1 LIQEYKDKLDKTE
14 GKIFDF
20 LAGQIRAGEGGY
32 IYTVRGLKED
42 LHMHHQK
49 INKVIEKFKTDGIFV
64 VEELGRQKGYLIS
77 FKEKEIWQ
85 QVAPV
90 EEETGEEIKEII
102 NKEETKDTT
111 EEADKENGQK
121 ENNLKDKKEIVLVGR
136 EKELSYLLEEIGKRR
151 DTLLYGP
158 IGSGKTAVLLAAYQK
173 VDKEGKTRIIYADY
187 SGSFKTFLVLV
198 AYQIHEKYKELQL
211 YELEDKKEDVTQLTW
226 KDIKR
231 KIKRMTITD
240 LAGVILKSIREKEYV
255 IMCDQL
261 EKVNPTAKSIFEAMR
276 EECCLVGATWSINR
290 SGHFRK
296 LWWRFKRIEIDNL
309 RETEAKEL
317 ISHLYKE
324 KGIYAYYPEMYMAKI
339 LKISDGNPAAIKD
352 MIHHG
357 SLEKYVDK
365 NHVRDMDHE
374 AGEREL
380 DLTPFVLFIG
390 VFVVALRFFALGMND
405 TDTYIMAG
413 TGGAVFIFVRFFL
426 YKTMKR
432 N

>member
-1 LIQEYKDKLDKTE
+1 VDDEKGSTLAHASTKDLKSKSKDKPFE
-14 GKIFDF
+14 AGKDLALKAKAKNVNKVVFD
-20 LAGQIRAGEGGY
+20 RGGY

-49 INKVIEKFKTDGIFV
+49 INKVIEKFKADGIFM

-77 FKEKEIWQ
+77 FKEKEIWK

-90 EEETGEEIKEII
+90 EEAEEIQEVSDNEEIKDIL
-102 NKEETKDTT
+102 EENT
-111 EEADKENGQK
+111 KENG
-121 ENNLKDKKEIVLVGR
+121 ENGNNLKDKKEIALIGREQELGYLVG
-136 EKELSYLLEEIGKRR
+136 EIRKRR

-158 IGSGKTAVLLAAYQK
+158 IGSGKTAVLLAAYKK
-173 VDKEGKTRIIYADY
+173 VDGEGKTRIIYADY
-187 SGSFKTFLVLV
+187 SGSFKMFLVLV
-198 AYQIHEKYKELQL
+198 AYQIHEKYKELKL

-309 RETEAKEL
+309 KEYL
-317 ISHLYKE
+317 FR
-324 KGIYAYYPEMYMAKI
+324 
-339 LKISDGNPAAIKD
+339 LKI
-352 MIHHG
+352 
-357 SLEKYVDK
+357 
-365 NHVRDMDHE
+365 
-374 AGEREL
+374 
-380 DLTPFVLFIG
+380 
-390 VFVVALRFFALGMND
+390 
-405 TDTYIMAG
+405 
-413 TGGAVFIFVRFFL
+413 
-426 YKTMKR
+426 
-432 N
+432 